1 MHGNA
6 QDGSMLAW
14 DDLRIFL
21 AVHRARSHA
30 GAARTLRTASTTVGR
45 RLAAIEAA
53 IGARLFTRTPEGLA
67 PSGAAQMLLPHA
79 ERVEAEVL
87 EAERAL
93 SGADARPTGSVRV
106 TTGDGFAALVVAP
119 ALPAFLAAHPGLT
132 VEIRAEARALDLTR
146 GEADVA
152 VRLFRPRE
160 RSLVARRL
168 GLERYGLFAA
178 PTYLAHRGTP
188 RHARDLGRHDLILY
202 DRDLDRMRTQA
213 WVRQTAAGARIAVRA
228 STTTTMHAACAAGAG
243 IALLTVST
251 VRGDPA
257 FSPVLPMLRPPAN
270 EIWAVTHPD
279 LRSTARVAAVLRWLE
294 ELVLAREGP
303 G

>member
-1 MHGNA
+1 
-6 QDGSMLAW
+6 MLAW

-30 GAARTLRTASTTVGR
+30 GAARALRTASTTVGR
-45 RLAAIEAA
+45 RLAALEGAV
-53 IGARLFTRTPEGLA
+53 GARLFTRTPEGLA
-67 PSGAAQMLLPHA
+67 PSAAAQRLLTHA
-79 ERVEAEVL
+79 ERVEVEVL

-93 SGADARPTGSVRV
+93 SGVDARPTGSVRV
-106 TTGDGFAALVVAP
+106 TTGDGFAAFVVAP

-132 VEIRAEARALDLTR
+132 LDLRPVARALDLTR

-168 GLERYGLFAA
+168 GTERYALFAA
-178 PTYLAHRGTP
+178 PAYLARRGTP
-188 RHARDLGRHDLILY
+188 RHPRDLARHDLILY
-202 DRDLDRMRTQA
+202 EQDLDRMRTQA
-213 WVRQTAAGARIAVRA
+213 WVRQTAPGARIAVRTG
-228 STTTTMHAACAAGAG
+228 TTTTMHAACAAGAG
-243 IALLTVST
+243 IALLTAST
-251 VRGDPA
+251 VRDDPA
-257 FSPVLPMLRPPAN
+257 FSAVLPSLRPPTN

-294 ELVLAREGP
+294 ELVLATERTR
-303 G
+303 